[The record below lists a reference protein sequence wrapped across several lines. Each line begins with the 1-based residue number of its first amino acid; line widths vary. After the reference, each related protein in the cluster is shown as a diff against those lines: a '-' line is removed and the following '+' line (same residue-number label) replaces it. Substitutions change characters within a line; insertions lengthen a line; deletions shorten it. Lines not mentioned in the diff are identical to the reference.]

1 MKIKHL
7 FIDAA
12 AASHPETER
21 IRRRLDLPA
30 EPVDDPAR
38 LYGWINQA
46 PDPVRRGKQTLY
58 LTINKGGFL
67 KPCPGTR
74 DYSCCDYQILHVG
87 SFCTMDCSYC
97 ILQTYFHP
105 PLMKLFVNRNDLG
118 AELGALF
125 AAGHTSR
132 VGTGEFTDSLIWEP
146 WTDLNRYLIDRFAD
160 QDRSVLEL
168 KTKSIHIDRL
178 QNLNHRRKTIVS
190 WSLNTPAVLKTDE
203 RNTAPLAA
211 RLAAAERCQKW
222 GYPLA
227 FHFDPMVIYPGC
239 EADYRA
245 VVEQLFRSIS
255 AQNIVWISLGT
266 LRFMPALKPII
277 ARRFPQSTIA
287 YGEFI
292 TGLDNKMRYF
302 KPLRIALYGK
312 MVQWIRELAPH
323 VTLYFCM
330 EDDEVWEK
338 AMGWRPSAD
347 GGLGKLLDD
356 SAIKICDLK
365 S

>member
-1 MKIKHL
+1 
-7 FIDAA
+7 
-12 AASHPETER
+12 
-21 IRRRLDLPA
+21 
-30 EPVDDPAR
+30 
-38 LYGWINQA
+38 
-46 PDPVRRGKQTLY
+46 
-58 LTINKGGFL
+58 
-67 KPCPGTR
+67 
-74 DYSCCDYQILHVG
+74 
-87 SFCTMDCSYC
+87 
-97 ILQTYFHP
+97 
-105 PLMKLFVNRNDLG
+105 
-118 AELGALF
+118 
-125 AAGHTSR
+125 
-132 VGTGEFTDSLIWEP
+132 
-146 WTDLNRYLIDRFAD
+146 
-160 QDRSVLEL
+160 VLEL
-168 KTKSIHIDRL
+168 KTKSILIDRL

-245 VVEQLFRSIS
+245 VVEQLFRSIF